1 MKVAE
6 LNDLV
11 VEIETRR
18 DLIAFI
24 DPLRHDIATDRD
36 GWENPST
43 DRYLDAMAAW
53 LDGPDDVLVQF
64 GEDSP
69 IVPSW
74 RSFGKKLLAS
84 NYSE

>member
-6 LNDLV
+6 LDDLV

-24 DPLRHDIATDRD
+24 EALRRDLATDPD
-36 GWENPST
+36 EWENPST
-43 DRYLDAMAAW
+43 DRYLDAIAAW
-53 LDGPDDVLVQF
+53 LDGPDDAYAQF

-69 IVPSW
+69 VVPSW
-74 RSFGKKLLAS
+74 RFFGKVLLAAK
-84 NYSE
+84 YFE